1 MLWSQHLVWNCQMSL
16 AVEVLLMYAKYSEFT
31 KSSLLPRITPRKL
44 MNFNEI
50 NIKNSSLS
58 HQVMATLDVKTAKS
72 EKGDNS

>member
-1 MLWSQHLVWNCQMSL
+1 
-16 AVEVLLMYAKYSEFT
+16 MYAKYSEFT